1 MITENIKALVEY
13 RLDQADESLAAAQI
27 LLEKMMLRTAVN
39 RSYYA
44 MFYAVLSLLAVDKKE
59 TSKHSGAVSLFDKE
73 FVKRGVFAKDFS
85 RWLHE
90 AFDLRQ
96 ITDYSAESSVSL
108 EDAQLSFAHANA
120 FVEEVKSVLKRNYH
134 LNLR

>member
-1 MITENIKALVEY
+1 MITPNIKALVEY
-13 RLDQADESLAAAQI
+13 RLEQADESLEAARI
-27 LLEKMMLRTAVN
+27 LMEKMMLRPAVN

-44 MFYAVLSLLAVDKKE
+44 MFYAVLSLLAIEKKE

-73 FVKRGVFAKDFS
+73 FVKRGIFAKDLS

-96 ITDYSAESSVSL
+96 ISDYSAQSSISL
-108 EDAQLSFAHANA
+108 EDAQLSFDHAKA
-120 FVEEVKSVLKRNYH
+120 FVEEVKSVLKQNYH
-134 LNLR
+134 L